1 MKNKIN
7 KINKNINMSA
17 AGGASIKR
25 PIRISEEQIRL
36 AMAASLEEEKE
47 KKKDGYICK
56 PSPPPD
62 FLKKRAIIGDGN
74 CLFRAIS
81 YALESDNESKDTES
95 KQELHATLRT
105 VICEN
110 IQTMYDSNKTKSE
123 KNIRKRLAME
133 GVENV
138 KDYLVEMSTPG
149 PGKDG
154 GIPEI
159 ISATVLIQHDIILF
173 TYHKGE
179 GEHVFEK
186 YGENNN
192 GKYILLFHCKMSEH
206 SKESN
211 HFVYLENVYSL
222 DIHRIIS
229 EMNKYN
235 VRVWPHVMYQI
246 STESIRGKQPEI
258 YTTINDNPDE
268 VFFLKF
274 RLDTQTSVSLE
285 KKKGM
290 KDRITLDIPITIKKG
305 RQYPEQNLYLNPV
318 ADNKQLGKLNTILFK
333 KLCQFS
339 GYCPHCFYLS
349 VNKYICDRCEKRMF
363 VYTLVYKLKNLSP
376 EMLISTEMID
386 INTRFKRGLAIF
398 YGEKSEVESDIVSG
412 ELEYEEKDSPVYL
425 LTGWENRYKYKYN
438 LFGYEFKDIASKLK
452 KNTQQIIYSIK
463 KDSTSITPTDIWKF
477 DDKDVLIP
485 DRLVVQPEYELHLDK
500 DGNLLFLY
508 SKTEIKGLKSAFRK
522 RKKLKT
528 NKSKSLKK
536 KKTNKSKSLKKKK
549 TNKSKSLKKL
559 KLKKFN

>member
-1 MKNKIN
+1 M
-7 KINKNINMSA
+7 
-17 AGGASIKR
+17 
-25 PIRISEEQIRL
+25 
-36 AMAASLEEEKE
+36 
-47 KKKDGYICK
+47 
-56 PSPPPD
+56 
-62 FLKKRAIIGDGN
+62 KKRAIIGDGN

-211 HFVYLENVYSL
+211 HFVYLENVYNL
-222 DIHRIIS
+222 DIHHIIS
-229 EMNKYN
+229 EMNKYK
-235 VRVWPHVMYQI
+235 VTVWPRVMYQI
-246 STESIRGKQPEI
+246 STESVRGKEPEI
-258 YTTINDNPDE
+258 YTTINENPDTD
-268 VFFLKF
+268 FFLKF
-274 RLDTQTSVSLE
+274 RLNTQTSVSLE
-285 KKKGM
+285 KGKGM
-290 KDRITLDIPITIKKG
+290 KDRIKLDIPITIKKD
-305 RQYPEQNLYLNPV
+305 RQIPEPSLYLNTV
-318 ADNKQLGKLNTILFK
+318 ADDKQLKKLNTILFK

-349 VNKYICDRCEKRMF
+349 ENKYICDRCKKRMF
-363 VYTLVYKLKNLSP
+363 VYTLVYKLKELSP
-376 EMLISTEMID
+376 EMLISSEMID

-398 YGEKSEVESDIVSG
+398 YGEKSEVKSDLVSG

-463 KDSTSITPTDIWKF
+463 GEDPTSITSTDIWKF
-477 DDKDVLIP
+477 DDKNFLIP
-485 DRLVVQPEYELHLDK
+485 DRLVVEPKHELHLDK
-500 DGNLLFLY
+500 DDNLLFLY
-508 SKTEIKGLKSAFRK
+508 SKSKIKLPDLAFRK
-522 RKKLKT
+522 TKKPNSSISLRSKSLNKLKLKKT
-528 NKSKSLKK
+528 NKSKSLNKLKLKK
-536 KKTNKSKSLKKKK
+536 LNKSKSLKSLKSLKNLKNKKTNKSKSLKKKK
-549 TNKSKSLKKL
+549 TNK
-559 KLKKFN
+559 FN